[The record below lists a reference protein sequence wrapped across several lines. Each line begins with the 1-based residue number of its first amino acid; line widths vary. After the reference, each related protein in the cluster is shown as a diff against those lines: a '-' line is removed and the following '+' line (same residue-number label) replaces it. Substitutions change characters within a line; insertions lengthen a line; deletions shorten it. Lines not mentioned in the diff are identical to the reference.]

1 LWEKQNKD
9 KERKVLISQRLV
21 SQERHLDV
29 DEDLGAFALQV
40 VREAMEMVKTVQRE
54 FVKCEGK

>member
-1 LWEKQNKD
+1 MVKTKQRQG
-9 KERKVLISQRLV
+9 EESTGLTRLV

-40 VREAMEMVKTVQRE
+40 VTGAMEILKAVQRE
-54 FVKCEGK
+54 CVKCEGK